1 MDWVT
6 AVSSVFVLVGAAL
19 LIAAGREF
27 IRRRAFLRS
36 SATAS
41 GMIVALTKTRERD
54 EFTYFPKVEFRTPSG
69 PRLTFQSAMG
79 SSTAAARI
87 GDSVT
92 VRYRLDQPQAAE
104 IDAFM
109 PLWGKTLVFGALGGV
124 FLFVGAG
131 ILTRGRMSLA
141 RQAPAYEHRPGP

>member
-6 AVSSVFVLVGAAL
+6 VLSGIFLLIGAAM

-27 IRRRAFLRS
+27 ARRRAFLRNS
-36 SATAS
+36 GTAS
-41 GMIVALTKTRERD
+41 GTIIALTENRERD
-54 EFTYFPKVEFRTPSG
+54 EISYFPKVAFRTPSG
-69 PRLTFQSAMG
+69 RDITFQSGMG
-79 SSTAAARI
+79 GGTTEKKI

-92 VRYRLDQPQAAE
+92 VRYRLDQPQIAE

-109 PLWGKTLVFGALGGV
+109 SLWGQALVFGALGGA

-131 ILTRGRMSLA
+131 ILTGVLA
-141 RQAPAYEHRPGP
+141 V